1 MKPEK
6 PVHFVEW
13 KKISDAD
20 FISTVRKLA
29 EWGVRNIVAH
39 PQWGMRDMEEPGYLH
54 SVMEELKRAGLAA
67 PACHAYWGASHD
79 ICHCTAAD
87 ITERI
92 VEEHAVF
99 LKKLSEME
107 VRTYAMHIGMEDHGK
122 TPWDC
127 IRRAVDRLLPVAE
140 ECRIALALE
149 NGHENLETQQE
160 LADFA
165 ASYRHPFLGIC
176 FDTGHAHCYG
186 DRDWKKS
193 LEILGENTV
202 TCHMHDNYG
211 TFDDHNP
218 PGAGTLNWQ
227 ELCDSLKRLPRLLH
241 AETESGDWGEESWK
255 QFCKVW
261 NG

>member
-1 MKPEK
+1 
-6 PVHFVEW
+6 
-13 KKISDAD
+13 
-20 FISTVRKLA
+20 
-29 EWGVRNIVAH
+29 
-39 PQWGMRDMEEPGYLH
+39 
-54 SVMEELKRAGLAA
+54 
-67 PACHAYWGASHD
+67 
-79 ICHCTAAD
+79 
-87 ITERI
+87 
-92 VEEHAVF
+92 
-99 LKKLSEME
+99 
-107 VRTYAMHIGMEDHGK
+107 MHIGMEDHGK

-149 NGHENLETQQE
+149 NGHENLETQRE

-165 ASYRHPFLGIC
+165 ATYSHPFLGIC

-193 LEILGENTV
+193 LEILGENIV

-227 ELCDSLKRLPRLLH
+227 ELCDSRKRLPRLLH